1 MIRHN
6 LLHALLY
13 LCFEA
18 PITTKIVS
26 PTCMAIIQKQY
37 LKLQKGPFTPV
48 FKTKVVLLKL
58 YFSLFEA
65 NLLYND

>member
-1 MIRHN
+1 MLRHN
-6 LLHALLY
+6 LLHVLLY

-18 PITTKIVS
+18 LITTKIVS
-26 PTCMAIIQKQY
+26 PMTIIQKQY
-37 LKLQKGPFTPV
+37 LKLQKRPFKPV